1 MPARSLHG
9 GSATECAGLPGA
21 SLGYLCVAGCV
32 GRLALGGCLIVE
44 LHIIYVVL
52 YAAAAILA
60 SVVVLVAWTH
70 RAARGATS
78 LAMLMLGVAA
88 WSGGYAVMWYVPTF
102 EQQVFWEK
110 SVGLGNWLVPVG
122 FLALAFDIAGM
133 ERWRSPGRIALIS
146 IAAFSLDNLE
156 WWNPG
161 RLYDKAFVAS
171 TIGSYTH
178 FEPVP
183 GPLYWVFVAFAY
195 TLIVIAFVIIFRV
208 CLRSAGAERM
218 QAAILLLGAG
228 VPFIASTPT
237 GLKVVPLDIDL
248 APLAFLAT
256 GALWLAAILRGT
268 LLDVLPLA
276 RDVLVEQMVDGV
288 VVVDEADRVV
298 DANPAALAML
308 NSVSS
313 EVLGKT
319 AEAVLTSVNG
329 ATDVLRGDGPRHAV
343 LPIGADDD
351 PRYVELAVTRLVVSS
366 GGPSAQL
373 VTLHDVT
380 EERRASQRLADA
392 QEELKHNATHDALTG
407 LPNRFLLDDRLEH
420 AIAHA
425 RREDC
430 GLAVLF
436 VDLDD
441 FKAINDT
448 LGHAQGDALL
458 VQVAERIVPALRDS
472 DTVGR
477 FGGDEFTVII
487 TDLKDAS
494 QVGLTARRLLEAIA
508 SPYRLGDEDLRIT
521 ASVGVALFPTDGD
534 DATSLI
540 QHADLAMYGAKGLG
554 RNRVQF
560 FSKEF
565 QDGLNR
571 RMVVEKELWGADEEE
586 RYFLLYQ
593 PQVDLST
600 GQITGVEALV
610 RLRARDGTVL
620 SPAEFIPVAEDSD
633 LIFRLGDW
641 VLRRACAELAIL
653 HEAAPDLI
661 MSVNL
666 SARQFKRIDVTSMQK
681 ALQESGVEARS
692 LALEITETALLA
704 DPEETAAR
712 LEDLRSVAG
721 LRLSLDDFGTGY
733 SSLTYVRVFRADTIK
748 IDRSLI
754 GLLPDDH
761 DAQAIVLSTI
771 ALAKSLHATVIAE
784 GPETEEQVRFLRA
797 NGCDCAQGFYF
808 SRPAPADE
816 LALLLR
822 KGPFPLPEV

>member
-1 MPARSLHG
+1 M
-9 GSATECAGLPGA
+9 
-21 SLGYLCVAGCV
+21 
-32 GRLALGGCLIVE
+32 VE
-44 LHIIYVVL
+44 LHVIYVAL
-52 YAAAAILA
+52 YAAATILA

-70 RAARGATS
+70 RAARGARS
-78 LAMLMLGVAA
+78 LAMLMLGVAT
-88 WSGGYAVMWYVPTF
+88 WSVCYAVMWYVPSF
-102 EQQVFWEK
+102 GQQVFWEK
-110 SVGLGNWLVPVG
+110 SVGLGIWLVPVG

-133 ERWRSPGRIALIS
+133 KRWRAPGRIALIS
-146 IAAFSLDNLE
+146 IASFALDNLE
-156 WWNPG
+156 WPNPG
-161 RLYDKAFVAS
+161 NLYDKAFVAT

-195 TLIVIAFVIIFRV
+195 TLIFIAFVIIFRV
-208 CLRSAGAERM
+208 FLRSAGAERT
-218 QAAILLLGAG
+218 QAAILLTGAV
-228 VPFIASTPT
+228 VPFFASVPT
-237 GLKVVPLDIDL
+237 GLKIVPLDIDL

-256 GALWLAAILRGT
+256 GVLWLIAILRGA
-268 LLDVLPLA
+268 LLDILPLA
-276 RDVLVEQMVDGV
+276 RDLLVEQMVDGV
-288 VVVDEADRVV
+288 VVVDEANCVA
-298 DANPAALAML
+298 DANPAALTML
-308 NSVSS
+308 HAALS
-313 EVLGKT
+313 EVLGKP
-319 AEAVLTSVNG
+319 AETLLSSVDGADSVLGGS
-329 ATDVLRGDGPRHAV
+329 GPRHAV
-343 LPIGADDD
+343 LPVGAGDD
-351 PRYVELAVTRLVVSS
+351 PRYVELAVTPLVVGS
-366 GGPSAQL
+366 GGPSARL

-380 EERRASQRLADA
+380 EERRASERLKEA
-392 QEELKHNATHDALTG
+392 QDELKHSATHDALTG

-420 AIAHA
+420 ALAYA
-425 RREDC
+425 RREGC
-430 GLAVLF
+430 ALAVLF
-436 VDLDD
+436 VDLDN
-441 FKAINDT
+441 FKVVNDT

-458 VQVAERIVPALRDS
+458 VQVARRIVPALRDS

-487 TDLKDAS
+487 TDLKDVS
-494 QVGLTARRLLEAIA
+494 QVGLTARRLLEAIS
-508 SPYRLGDEDLRIT
+508 SPYRLGDEDLHVT
-521 ASVGVALFPTDGD
+521 ASVGVALFPTDGT
-534 DATSLI
+534 DAATLI
-540 QHADLAMYGAKGLG
+540 QHADLAMYGAKGMG

-560 FSKEF
+560 FSEKF

-600 GQITGVEALV
+600 GKITGVEALV

-620 SPAEFIPVAEDSD
+620 SPAEFIPVAEDSE

-641 VLRRACAELAIL
+641 VLHKACAELAL
-653 HEAAPDLI
+653 LQRAAPDLI

-666 SARQFKRIDVTSMQK
+666 SARQFRRIDVTTMQK
-681 ALQESGVEARS
+681 ELQESGVEARS
-692 LALEITETALLA
+692 LALEITETALLV

-754 GLLPDDH
+754 ALLPDDH
-761 DAQAIVLSTI
+761 DAQAVVLSTI

-822 KGPFPLPEV
+822 KGAFPLPDV